1 MTLKDDGRLACC
13 ARVGIMSPPT
23 PRCRHKGFSSKVAP
37 VSTNN
42 ADGDNSVELEIVR
55 ELIIDIIIKIETE
68 ASRKSIFP
76 LDILTT
82 NQPNLL
88 TLAIYR

>member
-13 ARVGIMSPPT
+13 ARGGIMSPPT

-55 ELIIDIIIKIETE
+55 ELIDIIIKMETE

-88 TLAIYR
+88 TLSIYR